1 MELNITM
8 IVALG
13 LLGAAATYLVIL
25 FKRGKTKEIYSIVKA
40 LVDEAEI
47 KFGSGTGVLKYQ
59 YVVGKLYSV
68 LPGYVKLFISDRL
81 LDIWIETAVNE
92 LQEHLEK
99 KIEKEESKQIKN
111 DETKIMLYRKLGI
124 LTGLLAAIILI

>member
-1 MELNITM
+1 MELNIIMT
-8 IVALG
+8 VALG
-13 LLGAAATYLVIL
+13 LLGAAAAYLIVL
-25 FKRGKTKEIYSIVKA
+25 FKKGKTKEIYSIIKA

-81 LDIWIETAVNE
+81 LDFWIETAVDE
-92 LQEHLEK
+92 LQEYLEN
-99 KIEKEESKQIKN
+99 KIEEEV
-111 DETKIMLYRKLGI
+111 
-124 LTGLLAAIILI
+124 

>member
-1 MELNITM
+1 MELNIIIT
-8 IVALG
+8 VVLG
-13 LLGAAATYLVIL
+13 LLGAAATYLVVL

-47 KFGSGTGVLKYQ
+47 KFGSGTGALKYQ

-81 LDIWIETAVNE
+81 LDIWIETAVDE
-92 LQEHLEK
+92 LQEYLEK
-99 KIEKEESKQIKN
+99 KIEKEE
-111 DETKIMLYRKLGI
+111 
-124 LTGLLAAIILI
+124 A

>member
-1 MELNITM
+1 MELNIIM

-13 LLGAAATYLVIL
+13 LLGAAATYLVVL

-47 KFGSGTGVLKYQ
+47 KFGSGTGALKYQ

-81 LDIWIETAVNE
+81 LDIWIETAVDE
-92 LQEHLEK
+92 LQEYLEK
-99 KIEKEESKQIKN
+99 KIEKEE
-111 DETKIMLYRKLGI
+111 
-124 LTGLLAAIILI
+124 A